1 MRSGTCRSS
10 KRSTWKRKRR
20 PIACKRR
27 ISSALTKPSR
37 RSGRR
42 SSRVTDLSWPF
53 FEERHRELARELETW
68 CAANLTGRYAEDID
82 SECRTLVRELGA
94 AGFLKLCVAGGES
107 RPDVRSLAIARETL
121 AYHSALADFAF
132 AMQGLGSGAISL
144 FGTIEQKREWL
155 PKVASSEAIA
165 AFAMTEPECGS
176 GAANIQTSAM
186 RDGDEWVLVGERTLI
201 SNGGIANFYVTFART
216 GEGEGA
222 RGLSAFIVP
231 AEAVT
236 VAQRIEVIA
245 PHPLARLTYD
255 NVRVPAGAIVGEP
268 GEGFRIGMET
278 LTLFRVTVG
287 AAALGFARCAL
298 DEALTFAANRRLGTA
313 TLADNAV
320 TQEKLADMALS
331 NDASALLIYRAAWQQ
346 DVGGVDNRRAAA
358 MAKLHATEAAQ
369 QVIDAAV
376 QMHGGAGVTKGV
388 KVEELYRDIRA
399 LRIYEG
405 ASEVQR
411 QIIARDLLKEVRP

>member
-1 MRSGTCRSS
+1 MPDRSFL
-10 KRSTWKRKRR
+10 
-20 PIACKRR
+20 A
-27 ISSALTKPSR
+27 
-37 RSGRR
+37 
-42 SSRVTDLSWPF
+42 WPF
-53 FEERHRELARELETW
+53 FEPRHRELADELQQW
-68 CAANLTGRYAEDID
+68 CSANLAGRFAEDLD

-94 AGFLKLCVAGGES
+94 AGFLKLCVAEGTR

-155 PKVASSEAIA
+155 PRVAAGEAIA

-176 GAANIQTSAM
+176 DAANIQTSAM
-186 RDGDEWVLVGERTLI
+186 RDGNEWVIVGEKTLI
-201 SNGGIANFYVTFART
+201 SNGGIADFYLTFART

-231 AEAVT
+231 AEGVT
-236 VAQRIEVIA
+236 VAERIDVVA
-245 PHPLARLTYD
+245 PHPLARLKYD
-255 NVRVPAGAIVGEP
+255 NVRIPADAIVGEP

-278 LTLFRVTVG
+278 LNLFRVTVG
-287 AAALGFARCAL
+287 AAALGFARRAL
-298 DEALTFAANRRLGTA
+298 DEALSFAMCRRLGTG

-320 TQEKLADMALS
+320 TQAKLADMATS
-331 NDASALLIYRAAWQQ
+331 VDASALLVTRAAWQQ
-346 DVGGVDNRRAAA
+346 DEGGTDHRRAAA
-358 MAKLHATEAAQ
+358 MAKLNATESAQ

-376 QMHGGAGVTKGV
+376 QMHGGAGVTRGV

-411 QIIARDLLKEVRP
+411 QIIARDLLKGATS

>member
-1 MRSGTCRSS
+1 MPDRSFL
-10 KRSTWKRKRR
+10 
-20 PIACKRR
+20 A
-27 ISSALTKPSR
+27 
-37 RSGRR
+37 
-42 SSRVTDLSWPF
+42 WPF
-53 FEERHRELARELETW
+53 FEPRHRDLADAIRQSCERLPAESGDVDAD
-68 CAANLTGRYAEDID
+68 CRSLAA
-82 SECRTLVRELGA
+82 ELGS
-94 AGFLKLCVAGGES
+94 AGFLKLCVANGDT

-144 FGTIEQKREWL
+144 FGTVEQKREWL
-155 PKVASSEAIA
+155 PKVASGEAIA

-176 GAANIQTSAM
+176 DAANVATSAM
-186 RDGDEWVLVGERTLI
+186 RDGNHWVIVGEKTLI
-201 SNGGIANFYVTFART
+201 SNGGIADFYVTFART

-222 RGLSAFIVP
+222 KGLSAFIVP
-231 AEAVT
+231 ADAVT
-236 VAQRIEVIA
+236 VAERIEVIA
-245 PHPLARLTYD
+245 PHPLARLNYD
-255 NVRVPAGAIVGEP
+255 NVRIPADAIVGEP

-278 LTLFRVTVG
+278 LNLFRVTVG
-287 AAALGFARCAL
+287 AAALGFARRAL
-298 DEALTFAANRRLGTA
+298 DEALNFASNRRLGSG

-320 TQEKLADMALS
+320 TQAKLADMALAI
-331 NDASALLIYRAAWQQ
+331 DASALLIYRAAWQQ
-346 DVGGVDNRRAAA
+346 DEGGPKGIASNRRAAA

-376 QMHGGAGVTKGV
+376 QMHGGAGVTKGA

-411 QIIARDLLKEVRP
+411 QIIARDLLKGG

>member
-1 MRSGTCRSS
+1 V
-10 KRSTWKRKRR
+10 
-20 PIACKRR
+20 A
-27 ISSALTKPSR
+27 
-37 RSGRR
+37 
-42 SSRVTDLSWPF
+42 TDFVWPF
-53 FEERHRELARELETW
+53 FETNHRELADDLQLW
-68 CAANLTGRYAEDID
+68 CSDNVASRYSDDLD
-82 SECRTLVRELGA
+82 SECRALVRELGA
-94 AGFLKLCVAGGES
+94 AGFLKLCVADGDR

-121 AYHSALADFAF
+121 AYHSGLADFAF

-155 PKVASSEAIA
+155 PRVAAGTAIA

-176 GAANIQTSAM
+176 DAANIAASAM
-186 RDGDEWVLVGERTLI
+186 LDGNDWVIVGEKTYI
-201 SNGGIANFYVTFART
+201 SNGGIADFYVTFART

-222 RGLSAFIVP
+222 RGLSAFVVP
-231 AEAVT
+231 ADAAGLS
-236 VAQRIEVIA
+236 VAERIEVVA

-255 NVRVPAGAIVGEP
+255 NVRIPADAIIGEP

-287 AAALGFARCAL
+287 AAALGFARRAL
-298 DEALTFAANRRLGTA
+298 DEALTYATNRRLGSGM
-313 TLADNAV
+313 LADNAV
-320 TQEKLADMALS
+320 TQAKLADMALAI
-331 NDASALLIYRAAWQQ
+331 DASALLIYRAAWRQ
-346 DVGGVDNRRAAA
+346 DVGGTDNRRAAA
-358 MAKLHATEAAQ
+358 MAKLHATESAQ

-376 QMHGGAGVTKGV
+376 QMHGGAGVTRGV

-411 QIIARDLLKEVRP
+411 QIIARDLLKEFRP

>member
-1 MRSGTCRSS
+1 MGDRSF
-10 KRSTWKRKRR
+10 
-20 PIACKRR
+20 
-27 ISSALTKPSR
+27 
-37 RSGRR
+37 
-42 SSRVTDLSWPF
+42 LSWPF
-53 FEERHRELARELETW
+53 FEARHRELADNLQQW
-68 CAANLTGRYAEDID
+68 CADNLAGRYAEDLD
-82 SECRTLVRELGA
+82 SECRALVRELGA
-94 AGFLKLCVAGGES
+94 AGFLKLCVADAKHK
-107 RPDVRSLAIARETL
+107 PDVRSLAIARETL

-155 PKVASSEAIA
+155 PKVASGEAVA

-176 GAANIQTSAM
+176 DAANIATSAM
-186 RDGDEWVLVGERTLI
+186 RDGNEWVLVGEKTLI
-201 SNGGIANFYVTFART
+201 SNGGIADFYVTFART

-231 AEAVT
+231 ADAVT
-236 VAQRIEVIA
+236 VTERIDVIA
-245 PHPLARLTYD
+245 PHPLARLKYD
-255 NVRVPAGAIVGEP
+255 NVRIPADAIIGEP

-278 LTLFRVTVG
+278 LNLFRVTVG
-287 AAALGFARCAL
+287 AAALGFARRAL
-298 DEALTFAANRRLGTA
+298 DEALTFAANRRLGSGR
-313 TLADNAV
+313 LADNAV
-320 TQEKLADMALS
+320 TQEKLADMALLV
-331 NDASALLIYRAAWQQ
+331 DASALLIYRAAWQQ
-346 DVGGVDNRRAAA
+346 DVGGIDNRRAAA

-411 QIIARDLLKEVRP
+411 QIIARDLLKEARV

>member
-1 MRSGTCRSS
+1 MSDRSFL
-10 KRSTWKRKRR
+10 
-20 PIACKRR
+20 A
-27 ISSALTKPSR
+27 
-37 RSGRR
+37 
-42 SSRVTDLSWPF
+42 WPF
-53 FEERHRELARELETW
+53 FEPPDRELSHELQRW
-68 CAANLTGRYAEDID
+68 CADNIAGRHAEDLD

-94 AGFLKLCVAGGES
+94 AGFLKLCVADADR

-144 FGTIEQKREWL
+144 FGTVEQKREWL
-155 PKVASSEAIA
+155 PKVAAGEAIA

-176 GAANIQTSAM
+176 DAANMQTSAM
-186 RDGDEWVLVGERTLI
+186 RDGNEWVIVGEKTYI
-201 SNGGIANFYVTFART
+201 SNGGIADFYLTFART

-231 AEAVT
+231 AELVT
-236 VAQRIEVIA
+236 VAERIEVIA
-245 PHPLARLTYD
+245 PHPLGRLKYD
-255 NVRVPAGAIVGEP
+255 NVRIPADAIVGEP

-278 LTLFRVTVG
+278 LNLFRVTVG
-287 AAALGFARCAL
+287 AAALGFARRAL
-298 DEALTFAANRRLGTA
+298 DEALAFAKNRRLGSG
-313 TLADNAV
+313 TLADNPV
-320 TQEKLADMALS
+320 TQAKLADMALAI
-331 NDASALLIYRAAWQQ
+331 DASALLIYRAAWQQ
-346 DVGGVDNRRAAA
+346 DEGGLDNRRAAA
-358 MAKLHATEAAQ
+358 MAKLHATESAQ

-376 QMHGGAGVTKGV
+376 QMHGGAGVTRGV

-411 QIIARDLLKEVRP
+411 QIIARDLLKGAYS